1 MVRES
6 IWRRNGSFL
15 GTDAEIG
22 TVQQV
27 VKGHARRRRVHLTK
41 RGEAVGWSVL
51 WVAVAA
57 LVVLPY
63 MHSYRHLSP
72 FDEMVHLDYLV
83 KVQDGHLVRG
93 GELSGETAMR
103 EQACRGHDLKDFPGA
118 AVQSQGAASRA
129 RSRSAVST
137 PPTPTRPSTTWSRPP
152 ARRSWTSCPASTTS

>member
-27 VKGHARRRRVHLTK
+27 VKGHARRRRIHLTK

-72 FDEMVHLDYLV
+72 LDEMVHVDYLV

-93 GELSGETAMR
+93 GELLGR
-103 EQACRGHDLKDFPGA
+103 DGHARAGVPWTRPQGFPRA
-118 AVQSQGAASRA
+118 AVHRQGAAS
-129 RSRSAVST
+129 
-137 PPTPTRPSTTWSRPP
+137 
-152 ARRSWTSCPASTTS
+152 